1 MNAGGS
7 AMPQTAAGKI
17 IHFLTEGIWRLNK
30 EDLPRLR
37 GLLLKPIRVLLLT
50 VRGYVQD
57 GCALQA
63 SALTFYSLLSIVP
76 VVAMAFGIAKGF
88 GLEQRLENQL
98 YLRFAGQEEVL
109 SKVIGFARSL
119 LENTKGG
126 LIAGIGVVLLFW
138 AGIKVLNHIENSLNH
153 IWKVNARTFVR
164 KFTDYLTIMIISPLL
179 VIVSSSVNVFIT
191 TQVKAITGKLAL
203 LEAASPLI
211 YTSLKLLPFGLVWLL
226 FFMIYMIMPNTQV
239 RILPAV
245 IAGVIAGTIYQLTQG
260 VYISAQVLVSK
271 YNAIYGSFAALP
283 LFLIWLQLSWMIV
296 LLGAEIAYAHQH
308 VSHYTMATDYRK
320 TTPDFRRRYALHILR
335 LIIQRFQKGEPPI
348 SADDIANRLKAPFLL
363 VEQLTEHLCQ
373 GGLISKV
380 EGKKGNGAHAYQP
393 ARDIHTITIASV
405 MDALD
410 RRGDKHF
417 PVENDDDFAV
427 VSKAVEDVRKE
438 MERSKANQLVKD
450 I

>member
-1 MNAGGS
+1 
-7 AMPQTAAGKI
+7 MPQTAAEKI
-17 IHFLTEGIWRLNK
+17 IHFLTEGIWQLNK
-30 EDLPRLR
+30 EDMPRLS
-37 GLLLKPIRVLLLT
+37 GLLLRPIRVFLLT
-50 VRGYVQD
+50 VRGYIQD

-109 SKVIGFARSL
+109 SKVIGFANSL

-138 AGIKVLNHIENSLNH
+138 AAIKVLIHIENSLNH
-153 IWKVNARTFVR
+153 IWKVNARSFVR

-179 VIVSSSVNVFIT
+179 VIVSSSANVFIT

-239 RILPAV
+239 RFLSAV
-245 IAGVIAGTIYQLTQG
+245 IAGVVAGTIYQLTQG

-308 VSHYTMATDYRK
+308 VSHYSMATDYLK

-335 LIIQRFQKGEPPI
+335 LIIQQFQKGDPPL
-348 SADDIANRLKAPFLL
+348 SLDDISERLKAPLLL

-380 EGKKGNGAHAYQP
+380 EGKKGNGAYAYQP

-410 RRGDKHF
+410 KRGEKHF

-450 I
+450 L

>member
-1 MNAGGS
+1 MPRS
-7 AMPQTAAGKI
+7 AAEKLANFF
-17 IHFLTEGIWRLNK
+17 IHDIWQLSK
-30 EDLPRLR
+30 EDLNRPK
-37 GLLLKPIRVLLLT
+37 GLLLKPIRIVLLT
-50 VRGYVQD
+50 IRGYVKD
-57 GCALQA
+57 NCALQA
-63 SALTFYSLLSIVP
+63 SALTFYTLLSIVP

-88 GLEQRLENQL
+88 GLEQRLESQL

-109 SKVIGFARSL
+109 ARVIGFANSL

-138 AGIKVLNHIENSLNH
+138 SAIKVLNHIENTLNH
-153 IWKVNARTFVR
+153 IWKVSARSFVR

-179 VIVSSSVNVFIT
+179 VIVSSSANVFIT

-211 YTSLKLLPFGLVWLL
+211 YTLLKLLPFGLVWLL
-226 FFMIYMIMPNTQV
+226 FFMIYIIMPNTQV
-239 RILPAV
+239 RLSSAL
-245 IAGVIAGTIYQLTQG
+245 IAGVIGGTIYQLTQG
-260 VYISAQVLVSK
+260 FYISAQVLVSK

-283 LFLIWLQLSWMIV
+283 LFLFWLQISWMIV

-308 VSHYTMATDYRK
+308 VSHYTMATDYRR
-320 TTPDFRRRYALHILR
+320 TSPDFRRRYALHILR
-335 LIIQRFQKGEPPI
+335 LIIQRFQNGNPPLSI
-348 SADDIANRLKAPFLL
+348 DGIARQLKAPFLL
-363 VEQLTEHLCQ
+363 VEDLIEQLLQ

-380 EGKKGNGAHAYQP
+380 AGNKNNGPIAYQP

-405 MDALD
+405 MEALD
-410 RRGDKHF
+410 KRGEKRF
-417 PVENDDDFAV
+417 PVENDEDFAI

-450 I
+450 L